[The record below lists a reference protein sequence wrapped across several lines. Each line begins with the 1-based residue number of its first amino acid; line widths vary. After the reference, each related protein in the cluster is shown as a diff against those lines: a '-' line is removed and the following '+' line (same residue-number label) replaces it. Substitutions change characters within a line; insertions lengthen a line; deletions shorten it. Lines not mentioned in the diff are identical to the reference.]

1 MITVLVTP
9 RELDAGEARIEG
21 DAYRHLFRARRVAA
35 GEPVR
40 AADGRGRARWGEVA
54 KVDRRS
60 ATLALGEP
68 APPNEPAWR
77 LELIVAAPR
86 RERASWLVEKV
97 TEIGAV
103 AVRLVASERAPRDYG
118 PGSIDR
124 LHRVAAAALEQCHRA
139 ALPEI
144 TGIHPWSDLP
154 ALLAPAAASSR
165 WLLDTAPG
173 ARPAAEALTP
183 PAPGATGAL
192 LIGPEG
198 GWTDLE
204 RSELIGLGCI
214 PVGLGERVLRVETA
228 AVVGAGMLL
237 LSSVAVG
244 GMAS

>member
-54 KVDRRS
+54 RVDRRS

-68 APPNEPAWR
+68 APPNEPSWR

-97 TEIGAV
+97 TEVGAA

-118 PGSIDR
+118 PGSLDR
-124 LHRVAAAALEQCHRA
+124 LRRVAAAALEQCHRA
-139 ALPEI
+139 ALPEV

-154 ALLAPAAASSR
+154 GLLAGAAAR
-165 WLLDTAPG
+165 WVLDTAPG
-173 ARPAAEALTP
+173 ARPAAEALVP
-183 PAPGATGAL
+183 PEPGAVGAL

-198 GWTDLE
+198 GWTDAE
-204 RSELIGLGCI
+204 REELAALGCVA
-214 PVGLGERVLRVETA
+214 VGLGERALRVETA
-228 AVVGAGMLL
+228 AVVGAGVLL
-237 LSSVAVG
+237 AGS
-244 GMAS
+244 